1 MTFLSQASSQNK
13 SLCRGRQNLLQ
24 AIASHPE
31 KWNLKQ
37 LSLCLGRNHAY
48 LHQYVY
54 RGSPRALP
62 EQIRRRLARLLRVNE
77 ARLRSGSGSDFST
90 SHEWDTTGPDE
101 ISGDLITIEY
111 VDHPSQM
118 KFAGTPWHIPA
129 SVLKK
134 NSSAPSQMMRLAV
147 IDEGTADFIFRQG
160 DVVILDTADTRP
172 LRAGYFAIDTGEN
185 IRVRHI
191 EQNTSGPAALLHIGQ
206 NGDAFYE
213 IPEDRINIMGR
224 VIFHSRLVEM

>member
-1 MTFLSQASSQNK
+1 MTFPYNAYSQNK
-13 SLCRGRQNLLQ
+13 SLCQGRQNLLK

-31 KWNLKQ
+31 KWSLKQ

-54 RGSPRALP
+54 RGSPRTLP
-62 EQIRRRLARLLRVNE
+62 EQVRYRLARLLRVDE
-77 ARLRSGSGSDFST
+77 ARLRSHFSSAFPS
-90 SHEWDTTGPDE
+90 SHEQELTGLDE
-101 ISGDLITIEY
+101 IPGDLITIEY

-118 KFAGTPWHIPA
+118 RFAGTPWHIPA
-129 SVLKK
+129 SVLSK
-134 NSSAPSQMMRLAV
+134 NSSAPSQMVRLAV
-147 IDEGTADFIFRQG
+147 LDEGTADFTFRQG
-160 DVVILDTADTRP
+160 DVVILDTADTMP
-172 LRAGYFAIDTGEN
+172 HRAGYFAIDTGMN

-213 IPEDRINIMGR
+213 ISADMINIMGR